1 MLALEKRVFR
11 NIPVSCIN
19 RNTALF
25 LGVGSVVDM
34 EVLEEGYENNV
45 DILGSKE
52 IIAHPNTPIIEDWHK
67 EEEKVMQIVFG

>member
-1 MLALEKRVFR
+1 M
-11 NIPVSCIN
+11 
-19 RNTALF
+19 
-25 LGVGSVVDM
+25 DM